1 MLMEEEEKTTLP
13 RGFLPGN
20 QYARTHGFY
29 SKILDEMEQLDYQ
42 HAVEVEGLDAEI
54 AMMRVKIKSVME
66 KDPENLK
73 LINQAMNILT
83 RLVIAKYNISK
94 DDKPGI
100 EETIGNVFKEV
111 AVSWGARI
119 LGSYFKR

>member
-1 MLMEEEEKTTLP
+1 MEEEEKTTP
-13 RGFLPGN
+13 RSSFLPGN

-29 SKILDEMEQLDYQ
+29 FKILDDNQLQDYH

-73 LINQAMNILT
+73 LINHAMNILT

-100 EETIGNVFKEV
+100 EEMVGNVLKEIIR
-111 AVSWGARI
+111 SCGTRI
-119 LGSYFKR
+119 LASHFKH

>member
-1 MLMEEEEKTTLP
+1 MEEEEKTTLP

-119 LGSYFKR
+119 LSSYFKR

>member
-1 MLMEEEEKTTLP
+1 MLMEEEKTIP
-13 RGFLPGN
+13 QRGFLPGN

-29 SKILDEMEQLDYQ
+29 SKNLDEMEQLDYQ
-42 HAVEVEGLDAEI
+42 HAIEVEGLDAEI

>member
-1 MLMEEEEKTTLP
+1 MEEEEKTTAK

-100 EETIGNVFKEV
+100 EEAIGNVFKEV
-111 AVSWGARI
+111 AVSWGAKI